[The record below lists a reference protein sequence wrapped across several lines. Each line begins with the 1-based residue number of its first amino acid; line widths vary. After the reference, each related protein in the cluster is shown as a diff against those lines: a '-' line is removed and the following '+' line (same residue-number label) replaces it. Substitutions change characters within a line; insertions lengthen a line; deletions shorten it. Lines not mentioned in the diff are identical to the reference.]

1 MPTWLT
7 STDSAVWLWLDRV
20 SILLSYLVVIS
31 IVAFVFNVFR
41 YRRKRKELTEIEGK
55 TALPKALC
63 LSFGGG
69 SIKNAVRDYLKE
81 TYPDRK
87 IAVSEYKG
95 DEVTPQN
102 VHKHEEGIRKLKER
116 YQSKGVTELHLFM
129 KGPLGL
135 ALAVGAIFDN
145 WVAVKIYQNNR
156 EGSYD
161 PWTTLH
167 HAKAVPIA
175 DIFAEKIIQAVEPKN

>member
-7 STDSAVWLWLDRV
+7 STDSSVWLWLDRV
-20 SILLSYLVVIS
+20 SIVLSYAVVLS
-31 IVAFVFNVFR
+31 ILAFVFNVFR
-41 YRRKRKELTEIEGK
+41 YRRKRKELIEIEGK

-69 SIKNAVRDYLKE
+69 SIKLAVSDYLKE

-102 VHKHEEGIRKLKER
+102 VHKHEEEIRKLKER

-156 EGSYD
+156 EGSYE
-161 PWTTLH
+161 PWTALH

-175 DIFAEKIIQAVEPKN
+175 DIFAEKIIQAVEPND